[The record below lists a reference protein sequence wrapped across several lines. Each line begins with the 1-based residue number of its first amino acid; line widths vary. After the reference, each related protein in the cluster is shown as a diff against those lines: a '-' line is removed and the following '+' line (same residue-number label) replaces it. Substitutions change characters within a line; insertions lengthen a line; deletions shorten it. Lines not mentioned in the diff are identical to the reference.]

1 MNCWWELGFRLTL
14 KRLKNTFPIIIWLPF
29 FDDSIGKPLNLVSSI
44 QHWFHHSTLLE
55 LNAHIIA
62 LILFAHF
69 SECRPLLNQ
78 LNAGPNSLVRSF
90 PCKNLRVGSR
100 EVMKP
105 QDVQYEHLYIDF
117 NLGPKLIRVSTR
129 TTYKQT

>member
-1 MNCWWELGFRLTL
+1 MRVGVQTDVGTSERYFPNNTSASLFRRLDRKTFEPGKFHPTL
-14 KRLKNTFPIIIWLPF
+14 
-29 FDDSIGKPLNLVSSI
+29 V
-44 QHWFHHSTLLE
+44 E